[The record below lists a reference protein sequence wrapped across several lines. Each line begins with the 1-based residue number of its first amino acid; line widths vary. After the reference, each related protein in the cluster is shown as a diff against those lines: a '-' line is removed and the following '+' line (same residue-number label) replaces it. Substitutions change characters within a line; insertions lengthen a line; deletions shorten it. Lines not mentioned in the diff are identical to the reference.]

1 MFGNNISSTTGLCT
15 FDQRSKTSDAFV
27 EANPLLTFSPSLTF
41 TAESFLSIA
50 QSLELTELKKQTK
63 KLFTQTTM
71 IAALC
76 ALVEY

>member
-1 MFGNNISSTTGLCT
+1 MT

-27 EANPLLTFSPSLTF
+27 QANALLTFFSPSLMF

-50 QSLELTELKKQTK
+50 QFLELTELKKQKK
-63 KLFTQTTM
+63 KLFTQTAM

-76 ALVEY
+76 ALFVY